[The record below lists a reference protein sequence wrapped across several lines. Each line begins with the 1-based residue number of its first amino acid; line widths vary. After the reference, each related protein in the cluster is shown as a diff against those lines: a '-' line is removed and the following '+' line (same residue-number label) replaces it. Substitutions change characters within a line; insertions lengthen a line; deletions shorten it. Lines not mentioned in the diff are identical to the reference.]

1 MTPGP
6 AGFPL
11 TQPPPMTLRTRLVRL
26 SGPLL
31 VAALALGVAACGG
44 ENVPKAIPDSG
55 ATLEGTVKV
64 GGEQL
69 QFAMVMV
76 KSANGVA
83 SGKIGEDG
91 KYKVSNVPLGE
102 VQIGVNTTAAQGEYQ
117 SAVMQAGAMTGA
129 PDGGG
134 KTGRK
139 KVDVKMIH
147 VKEQY
152 YEPTSSG
159 LKTTVKAGANTYDI
173 ELPAN
178 ARK

>member
-1 MTPGP
+1 MFRT
-6 AGFPL
+6 
-11 TQPPPMTLRTRLVRL
+11 TLRAG
-26 SGPLL
+26 GPLL
-31 VAALALGVAACGG
+31 VAALSLSVVACGG
-44 ENVPKAIPDSG
+44 DNVPKALPDSG

-69 QFAMVMV
+69 QFALVMV
-76 KSANGVA
+76 KSSSGIA

-91 KYKVSNVPLGE
+91 RYKVSNVPVGE
-102 VQIGVNTTAAQGEYQ
+102 VQVGVNTSAAQGEYQ
-117 SAVMQAGAMTGA
+117 TAVMQAGAMTGSPA
-129 PDGGG
+129 DGG

-139 KVDVKMIH
+139 KVDVKMVH